1 MHSGN
6 YSTGCLKKT
15 VLFKNTVVWQNLWIF
30 RGKIMREIDCA
41 HRRKLKM
48 LPWPWFRENIDFFR
62 HFLTSTWFEKTY
74 VQNQTRWCSD
84 KAAAY
89 VSQRSLVR
97 IPLEAKKFCTTVF
110 LKSTVFYETPCIKH
124 VIVALAQKINGNKE
138 NI

>member
-1 MHSGN
+1 MVI
-6 YSTGCLKKT
+6 TGCLKKT

-62 HFLTSTWFEKTY
+62 HFLTSTWFEKTH

-89 VSQRSLVR
+89 CHKGPWFESRLKQKNFAQPYFWKVR
-97 IPLEAKKFCTTVF
+97 FFMKHPVLFRVNTQILLIQGRIFTVF
-110 LKSTVFYETPCIKH
+110 MFSL
-124 VIVALAQKINGNKE
+124 
-138 NI
+138 